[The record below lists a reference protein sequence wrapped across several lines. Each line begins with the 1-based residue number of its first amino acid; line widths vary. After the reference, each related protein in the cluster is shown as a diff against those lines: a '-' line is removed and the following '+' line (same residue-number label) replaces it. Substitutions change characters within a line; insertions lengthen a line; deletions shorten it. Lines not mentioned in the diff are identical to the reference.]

1 MSLRVSIDMI
11 AYITEFLLP
20 FWMISEICFQAF
32 KFVKDA
38 PNCILSSLSVAV
50 LVCIFFIIGLIY
62 SARRYNNLSRKD
74 ALIQSI
80 QTGIYLTGIWF
91 PVVVVIVFK
100 IIFCKKTMD
109 WGKTVHGI
117 TQINSDK
124 VIEEKCA
131 KN

>member
-1 MSLRVSIDMI
+1 MFITTLSILFIYYCRASID
-11 AYITEFLLP
+11 
-20 FWMISEICFQAF
+20 ICI
-32 KFVKDA
+32 KV
-38 PNCILSSLSVAV
+38 
-50 LVCIFFIIGLIY
+50 FF
-62 SARRYNNLSRKD
+62 
-74 ALIQSI
+74 
-80 QTGIYLTGIWF
+80 TT
-91 PVVVVIVFK
+91 K